1 MAKYDSIRG
10 QELMEV
16 EEKGNEITLIF
27 KDNRY
32 LFPKVLNGKFL
43 TDRAQYPNIKGKELA
58 DVEEKENELTLVFN
72 DDGKFPIKIDSGKL
86 VADCVPE

>member
-32 LFPKVLNGKFL
+32 LFVRVENGQFAV
-43 TDRAQYPNIKGKELA
+43 DRAQYSSIKGKELA
-58 DVEEKENELTLVFN
+58 QVEEKGNEITLIFN
-72 DDGKFPIKIDSGKL
+72 DSKFPIKADGGKL
-86 VADCVPE
+86 VADSVPE

>member
-16 EEKGNEITLIF
+16 EEKGNELTLIF

-32 LFPKVLNGKFL
+32 LFVRVENGKFAV
-43 TDRAQYPNIKGKELA
+43 DRTQYPNIKGKELTQ
-58 DVEEKENELTLVFN
+58 VEEKGNELTLIFN
-72 DDGKFPIKIDSGKL
+72 DSKFPIKVETGRL
-86 VADCVPE
+86 VADSVPE

>member
-1 MAKYDSIRG
+1 MPKYDSIRG

-32 LFPKVLNGKFL
+32 LFVKVLNGKFAV
-43 TDRAQYPNIKGKELA
+43 DRSQYQVIKGKELS
-58 DVEEKENELTLVFN
+58 DVEEKVDELALIFNEMR
-72 DDGKFPIKIDSGKL
+72 FPIRIEGGRL

>member
-32 LFPKVLNGKFL
+32 LFVKVMNGKFAV
-43 TDRAQYPNIKGKELA
+43 DRAQYQSIKGKELVQ
-58 DVEEKENELTLVFN
+58 VEETPDGITLVFN
-72 DDGKFPIKIDSGKL
+72 DFKFPIRIESGKL
-86 VADCVPE
+86 ISDCVPE

>member
-16 EEKGNEITLIF
+16 EEKGNEITMIF

-32 LFPKVLNGKFL
+32 LFLKVINGKFVV
-43 TDRAQYPNIKGKELA
+43 DRAQYQSIKGKELA
-58 DVEEKENELTLVFN
+58 DVEEHSNEIMLVF
-72 DDGKFPIKIDSGKL
+72 DDGKFPIKIDNGKL
-86 VADCVPE
+86 VADSVPE

>member
-1 MAKYDSIRG
+1 MMAKYDSIRG

-32 LFPKVLNGKFL
+32 LFVRVENGRFVVN
-43 TDRAQYPNIKGKELA
+43 REQFPIIKGKELTQ
-58 DVEEKENELTLVFN
+58 VEQKENELTLIFN
-72 DDGKFPIKIDSGKL
+72 DNKFPIKVESGRL
-86 VADCVPE
+86 VADSVPE

>member
-16 EEKGNEITLIF
+16 EEKGNELTLIF

-32 LFPKVLNGKFL
+32 LFVRVENGKFL
-43 TDRAQYPNIKGKELA
+43 VDRAQYQNLKGKELA
-58 DVEEKENELTLVFN
+58 QVEEKENELTLVFN
-72 DDGKFPIKIDSGKL
+72 DGKFPIRVESGRL
-86 VADCVPE
+86 VADSVPE